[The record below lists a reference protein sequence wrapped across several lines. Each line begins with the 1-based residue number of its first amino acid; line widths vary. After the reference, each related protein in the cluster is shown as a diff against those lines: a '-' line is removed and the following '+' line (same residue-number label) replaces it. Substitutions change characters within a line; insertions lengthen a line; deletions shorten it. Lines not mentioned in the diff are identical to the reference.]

1 LSGVPFEDERVKFP
15 EWTELKPKTP
25 FGQLPVMSIDN
36 GPLRAQSG
44 AMLRWIGA
52 ELAPSLYPKDKILD
66 VEEAIGLIEDFGTA
80 RAPALYV
87 NMRPENFGHPADWSK
102 TEEGQAT
109 VKALRAKVVT
119 ELLPKYAAYITA
131 LLEKTSSS
139 PARTGR
145 PSPTASR
152 SRSCA
157 RSRWGTWITSPWTA
171 WMRTP
176 PSWITS
182 SASARSRR
190 SPACTRRDFTRV
202 TS

>member
-1 LSGVPFEDERVKFP
+1 MSGIPYEDERIKFP

-44 AMLRWIGA
+44 AMLRWIGT

-80 RAPALYV
+80 RMPALYV

-131 LLEKTSSS
+131 LLEKNGNQFLASKDGPTIADCVAVPFLRSFTMGHMDHIPVDCLDAY
-139 PARTGR
+139 PAIVDYIKRF
-145 PSPTASR
+145 
-152 SRSCA
+152 CA
-157 RSRWGTWITSPWTA
+157 LPQIAGTYEKGLY
-171 WMRTP
+171 
-176 PSWITS
+176 
-182 SASARSRR
+182 
-190 SPACTRRDFTRV
+190 
-202 TS
+202 